1 MTIQFSG
8 MDQTLRNSIEA
19 SVRTYLLYHSG
30 ALAEFGL
37 GQDNVDRLADITS
50 ARLQQEERLGCYNRS
65 SPCTKY
71 E

>member
-37 GQDNVDRLADITS
+37 GQDNADRLADIAPGEITTRGE
-50 ARLQQEERLGCYNRS
+50 AGCYNCS
-65 SPCTKY
+65 PPCTK
-71 E
+71 